1 MNSPTPSP
9 PRLDTAG
16 LVDPPGPL
24 SGIRVLDITS
34 VVLGPLATLVLG
46 DYGADVIKI
55 EGIEGD
61 LMRANGVSRNP
72 GMSSIFLAL
81 NRNKRSLAL
90 DLKSPEGRG
99 IFLELAAGAD
109 VVVHNMRIP
118 AIERLG
124 LGYDAVRAVKPDIVY
139 CAATGFGQDGPYRF
153 KPAFDDII
161 QAACGLASLVGQV
174 SGSPDYVPSLIAD
187 KTAGMAVANAILAAL
202 FHRER
207 SGQGQYVEIPMY
219 ETLVEFTLAEHIG
232 GLAFDP
238 GLAPAG
244 YGRIVSGGRKPAPTA
259 DGHVAMLP
267 YSPSH
272 WIALFKRVGRTD
284 LVEAYD
290 ITDRRKLNAVVR
302 DLYRELGVMTLS
314 RTTAEWV
321 AICEEL
327 DIPATPIYSLDD
339 LPGHPHL
346 QAVGMFQSMDHPS
359 EGPLRYVRPAARFA
373 ATPASVRLPAPLL
386 GQHSIDILGELGYG
400 PQKIERLREQGV
412 IAGTIGVDRADG
424 HARPG
429 WR

>member
-1 MNSPTPSP
+1 MNSPAPSLHRP
-9 PRLDTAG
+9 DLT
-16 LVDPPGPL
+16 DPPGPL

-34 VVLGPLATLVLG
+34 VVLGPLATLILG

-55 EGIEGD
+55 EGLEGD

-72 GMSSIFLAL
+72 GMSSVFLAL

-90 DLKSPEGRG
+90 DLKRPEGRV
-99 IFLELAAGAD
+99 IFLELAASAD
-109 VVVHNMRIP
+109 VIIHNMRIP

-124 LGYDAVRAVKPDIVY
+124 LGYDVVRAIKPDIVY
-139 CAATGFGQDGPYRF
+139 CAATGFGEDGPYRF

-161 QAACGLASLVGQV
+161 QAACGMASLVGQA
-174 SGSPDYVPSLIAD
+174 SGTPDYVPSLIAD
-187 KTAGMAVANAILAAL
+187 KTAGMAVVNTVLAAL

-207 SGQGQYVEIPMY
+207 SGQGQYIEIPMF
-219 ETLVEFTLAEHIG
+219 ETLVEFTLAEHLG

-244 YGRIVSGGRKPAPTA
+244 YGRIVSGGRKPMPTA

-272 WIALFKRVGRTD
+272 WTALFQRVGRAD
-284 LVEAYD
+284 LIETYA
-290 ITDRRKLNAVVR
+290 ITDRQKLNAVVR

-314 RTTAEWV
+314 RTTAAWV

-339 LPGHPHL
+339 LPSHPHL

-359 EGPLRYVRPAARFA
+359 EGPLRYVRPAARFG

-386 GQHSIDILGELGYG
+386 GQHSTEILGELGYG
-400 PQKIERLREQGV
+400 LQKIERLREEGV
-412 IAGTIGVDRADG
+412 IVATISSPPPVDTAVGKEDG
-424 HARPG
+424 
-429 WR
+429 